1 MLHLYDLSSWY
12 DGLVRSLEIATLA
25 IVEKSVFLT
34 VTLCH
39 AKKLGWRWAFVSQH
53 QVEGPSKVVGQ
64 RAAVGLL
71 CQGQEEGQE
80 QEEQE
85 EQLQW

>member
-1 MLHLYDLSSWY
+1 MVAL
-12 DGLVRSLEIATLA
+12 LEALKSTILA
-25 IVEKSVFLT
+25 IVKKKKESIFLR
-34 VTLCH
+34 VTSCH
-39 AKKLGWRWAFVSQH
+39 AKKLGWRWALVSQH

-80 QEEQE
+80 EEEQE

>member
-1 MLHLYDLSSWY
+1 MMAL
-12 DGLVRSLEIATLA
+12 LEALKSIILA
-25 IVEKSVFLT
+25 IVKKKESTFLR
-34 VTLCH
+34 VTSCH
-39 AKKLGWRWAFVSQH
+39 AKKLGWRWALVPQH

-85 EQLQW
+85 EQLQR

>member
-1 MLHLYDLSSWY
+1 M
-12 DGLVRSLEIATLA
+12 
-25 IVEKSVFLT
+25 
-34 VTLCH
+34 
-39 AKKLGWRWAFVSQH
+39 SQH

>member
-1 MLHLYDLSSWY
+1 MAL
-12 DGLVRSLEIATLA
+12 LEALKSTIFAIAKNK
-25 IVEKSVFLT
+25 ESVFPT
-34 VTLCH
+34 VTSCH
-39 AKKLGWRWAFVSQH
+39 AKKLDWRWALVSQH

-64 RAAVGLL
+64 CAAVGLL

-85 EQLQW
+85 EELQR